1 MGEMIGEPSRRLP
14 EVDFAM
20 GGGDYKGDTGRGRL
34 IGDVPFNVFAEAIS
48 ASRINLNI
56 TRRSHATVPYSS
68 TCRPFELAACGAAI
82 VSNPHAGIERWFEPG
97 EQIIVVN
104 DADEAVEAY
113 RSLLDDPGLAQRMGE
128 SARQRVLDEHTYA
141 QRARQLLGY
150 LGLNKA
156 QV

>member
-1 MGEMIGEPSRRLP
+1 MRDSVRS
-14 EVDFAM
+14 
-20 GGGDYKGDTGRGRL
+20 KTS
-34 IGDVPFNVFAEAIS
+34 AIS

-56 TRRSHATVPYSS
+56 TRRSHATVPCSS
-68 TCRPFELAACGAAI
+68 TCRPFELAACGAAM

-97 EQIIVVN
+97 EQILVVN

-113 RSLLDDPGLAQRMGE
+113 RMLLDDPAQAEAMGE

-150 LGLNKA
+150 LGLDRA
-156 QV
+156 EA